1 MRTPRALL
9 SDKIVEVTRDLALY
23 EGCTKHSV
31 DSSGMEKDDT
41 VLAKVLQALSSTPVK
56 NGHVKDFPNGQENG
70 HSFLEPKK
78 EISFTSLEKERKH
91 SVSSKT
97 KSTEH
102 LLKATSRGCKSQE
115 TRRPSQLTGAIN
127 QTRSK
132 KQQRK
137 AENPVRLPSS
147 PEISVDDGSTNTLI
161 CKNSACRALLTP
173 DDTFCKRCSCC
184 ICHLFD
190 DNKDPSL
197 WLVCTSESGGID
209 SCGLSCHIECALQRR
224 KAGVVSL
231 GQFMQLDGSYCCA
244 SCGKVSG
251 IIESWKKQLI
261 IAKDARRVDV
271 LCYRIYLSHRLL
283 DGTSRF
289 KELHE
294 IVVDAKNKLEI
305 EVGPLDGVSSKM
317 GRGIVSRLSVASDIQ
332 ELSSLAIEK
341 ADEWLNTSTRDDQN
355 RREDSLPAACRF
367 QFEDVT
373 SSSLVMVLRE
383 ISSVSADNIIGYK
396 LWYYKSQEE
405 PLLHKEPICA
415 FPRMQRRF
423 LISNLQP
430 CTEYTFQIVSF
441 TELGDLGHSEAKCF
455 TKSVEIMHKNSPEI
469 KSKNKSLDVDR
480 SSFGAQKEALGNIS
494 SGFKVRDLGT
504 VIEIA
509 WAQEEGCLD
518 EFYSCDA
525 DDSSGGTE
533 MKPEV
538 VEAERPRPVSRQLD
552 LNVMTVPDLNAE
564 VTPPLDSSG
573 DEDDNGCSSERI
585 IEADEDRNFA
595 GVGKNGEV
603 RSNGSGD
610 STRQIGEVPAV
621 ESRTQLCRKQT
632 AGAKDEACDGDSTLI
647 NWPALFMG
655 GPNRLDGN
663 YEHCVKTIRWLERG
677 GHIEKE
683 FREKFFTWFSLRA
696 TEQERRVVNTFI
708 RTLEDDPSSLAD
720 QLLDSFE
727 EIISSKR
734 PRNGFCSKLWH

>member
-1 MRTPRALL
+1 
-9 SDKIVEVTRDLALY
+9 
-23 EGCTKHSV
+23 
-31 DSSGMEKDDT
+31 MEQDDT
-41 VLAKVLQALSSTPVK
+41 VLAKVLQALSSIPEK
-56 NGHVKDFPNGQENG
+56 NGHVKDLPNGQEIG
-70 HSFLEPKK
+70 QSFLKPKK
-78 EISFTSLEKERKH
+78 EIVWTSLEKERKH
-91 SVSSKT
+91 YVSSKT
-97 KSTEH
+97 KLTEH
-102 LLKATSRGCKSQE
+102 LLKATTKGCKSQE
-115 TRRPSQLTGAIN
+115 SRKPSGLTNQARP
-127 QTRSK
+127 K
-132 KQQRK
+132 KQHRK

-147 PEISVDDGSTNTLI
+147 PEISVDDGSSNSLI
-161 CKNSACRALLTP
+161 CKNSACRAFLTP

-209 SCGLSCHIECALQRR
+209 SCGLSCHIECSLLRR
-224 KAGVVSL
+224 KAGVVDL

-289 KELHE
+289 KELYE
-294 IVVDAKNKLEI
+294 IVEDAKDKLED
-305 EVGPLDGVSSKM
+305 EVGPLNGVSSKM

-332 ELSSLAIEK
+332 ELCSLAIEK
-341 ADEWLNTSTRDDQN
+341 ADAWLSTSVHDDQN
-355 RREDSLPAACRF
+355 HRDSLPAACRF
-367 QFEDVT
+367 QFEDVN
-373 SSSLVMVLRE
+373 SSSLVMVLKE
-383 ISSVSADNIIGYK
+383 IISGSTNDIKGYK

-415 FPRMQRRF
+415 FPRTQRRF

-430 CTEYTFQIVSF
+430 CTEYTFQIISF

-455 TKSVEIMHKNSPEI
+455 TKSVEIMHKITNSLDI
-469 KSKNKSLDVDR
+469 KSKNKDLNTDG
-480 SSFGAQKEALGNIS
+480 SSFRAKKEALSSIS

-525 DDSSGGTE
+525 DDSSGGIQV
-533 MKPEV
+533 KPEV
-538 VEAERPRPVSRQLD
+538 VEAERPRSVSRQLD
-552 LNVMTVPDLNAE
+552 LNVTTVPDLNAE
-564 VTPPLDSSG
+564 VTLPLESSG
-573 DEDDNGCSSERI
+573 DEGDNGCSSERI
-585 IEADEDRNFA
+585 IVAEEDRNY
-595 GVGKNGEV
+595 GGGEKNGEV

-621 ESRTQLCRKQT
+621 ESRTQLCMKQT
-632 AGAKDEACDGDSTLI
+632 PGVKDEACDGDSTLI

-677 GHIEKE
+677 AHIDKE
-683 FREKFFTWFSLRA
+683 FRERFFTWFSLRA

>member
-1 MRTPRALL
+1 
-9 SDKIVEVTRDLALY
+9 
-23 EGCTKHSV
+23 
-31 DSSGMEKDDT
+31 MEQDDT
-41 VLAKVLQALSSTPVK
+41 VLAKVLQALSSIPEK
-56 NGHVKDFPNGQENG
+56 NGHVKDLLNGQEIG
-70 HSFLEPKK
+70 ESFLKSKK
-78 EISFTSLEKERKH
+78 EVVCTNLEKERKR
-91 SVSSKT
+91 SLSSKT
-97 KSTEH
+97 KLTEH
-102 LLKATSRGCKSQE
+102 LLKATNKGCKSQDA
-115 TRRPSQLTGAIN
+115 RKLSSGQLTGPTN
-127 QTRSK
+127 QARPK

-137 AENPVRLPSS
+137 AENPVRLSSS
-147 PEISVDDGSTNTLI
+147 PEIPVDDGSNNTLI

-209 SCGLSCHIECALQRR
+209 SCGLSCHIECALQRC
-224 KAGVVSL
+224 KAGVVNL

-261 IAKDARRVDV
+261 KAKDARRVDV
-271 LCYRIYLSHRLL
+271 LCYRIYLSYRLL

-294 IVVDAKNKLEI
+294 IVMDAKNKLEK
-305 EVGPLDGVSSKM
+305 EVGPLNGVSLKM

-332 ELSSLAIEK
+332 ELCSLSIEK
-341 ADEWLNTSTRDDQN
+341 ADAWLTTSVCDDQN
-355 RREDSLPAACRF
+355 RREDTLPAACKF
-367 QFEDVT
+367 QFEEVT
-373 SSSLVMVLRE
+373 SSSLVMILKE
-383 ISSVSADNIIGYK
+383 ITSGSTNNIKGYK

-415 FPRMQRRF
+415 FPRTQRRF

-430 CTEYTFQIVSF
+430 CTEYAFQIVSF

-455 TKSVEIMHKNSPEI
+455 TKSVEIMHKNTNSPEI
-469 KSKNKSLDVDR
+469 KSRNKNLSVDG
-480 SSFGAQKEALGNIS
+480 SSSGAEKETLSNIS
-494 SGFKVRDLGT
+494 SGFRVRDLGT
-504 VIEIA
+504 IIEIA

-518 EFYSCDA
+518 EFHSCEA
-525 DDSSGGTE
+525 DDSSGGTQ

-538 VEAERPRPVSRQLD
+538 VEADRPRPVSRQLD

-564 VTPPLDSSG
+564 VTPPLESSG
-573 DEDDNGCSSERI
+573 DEDDNGCSSERV
-585 IEADEDRNFA
+585 IEAEEDRNFCGA
-595 GVGKNGEV
+595 GKNGEV

-610 STRQIGEVPAV
+610 STRQIEEVPAV
-621 ESRTQLCRKQT
+621 ESRTQLCRKQ
-632 AGAKDEACDGDSTLI
+632 APGAKDEACDSDSTLI

-663 YEHCVKTIRWLERG
+663 YEHCVKTIRWLEHG